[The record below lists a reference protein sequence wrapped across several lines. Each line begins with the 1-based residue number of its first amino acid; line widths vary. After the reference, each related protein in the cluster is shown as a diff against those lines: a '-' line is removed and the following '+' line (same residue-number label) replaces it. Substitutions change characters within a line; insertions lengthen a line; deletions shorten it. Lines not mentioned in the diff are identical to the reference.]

1 MSQTK
6 QAIKALLEQKKQ
18 QTANQKTQLIP
29 SREMVKGQ
37 KGKRLYLHA
46 TELEIR
52 NPLTGKILSFEAK
65 FPRDFL
71 KQL

>member
-37 KGKRLYLHA
+37 QGKSSRKKAGVL
-46 TELEIR
+46 
-52 NPLTGKILSFEAK
+52 G
-65 FPRDFL
+65 
-71 KQL
+71 

>member
-37 KGKRLYLHA
+37 KGKRA
-46 TELEIR
+46 
-52 NPLTGKILSFEAK
+52 PPFSK
-65 FPRDFL
+65 
-71 KQL
+71 

>member
-1 MSQTK
+1 MKSK
-6 QAIKALLEQKKQ
+6 ELNHPILGDSKY
-18 QTANQKTQLIP
+18 
-29 SREMVKGQ
+29 KGQ